1 MLMKNG
7 PIAREGFP
15 TPTRIASSGPAPRKL
30 IVQIP
35 CFNEEGTLPETV
47 AALPRS
53 VPGFDAVEYLVID
66 DGSTDGTVEV
76 ARRLGVH
83 HIVSLRRHHGL
94 ARAFLTGLEEAVRR
108 GADVVVNTDGDNQY
122 SAGDIKHL
130 VEPVL
135 AGRAEVVIG
144 TRDVQRIGHFS
155 PAKKMLQR
163 LGSRVVSAVSGI
175 SVPDA
180 ASGFRAFSR
189 RAAREINVFDAFS
202 HTLETII
209 QAGHRGIP
217 VACVPVGTNPPTR
230 DSRLAGST
238 SGYVLRSALTIGRIL
253 VTYRPLACFLS
264 LGVASGLVGLL
275 LGVRYL
281 HLITVGE
288 GKGHV
293 QSVVGCALALG
304 IGALLVMAG
313 LLGDLSASNRKIL
326 ERIDARL
333 FRLEDDAVERQ
344 SAEASPGRPQS
355 APIR

>member
-1 MLMKNG
+1 MLLKNDAAA
-7 PIAREGFP
+7 PDDAP
-15 TPTRIASSGPAPRKL
+15 TPARTAPLGRRKL

-35 CFNEEGTLPETV
+35 CFNEEETLPETV
-47 AALPRS
+47 GALPRS
-53 VPGFDAVEYLVID
+53 VPGFDVVEFLVID
-66 DGSTDGTVEV
+66 DGSTDRTAEV

-83 HIVSLRRHHGL
+83 HVVSLRGHHGL
-94 ARAFLTGLEEAVRR
+94 ARAFLTGLEEAVRW
-108 GADVVVNTDGDNQY
+108 GADVIVNTDGDNQY
-122 SAGDIKHL
+122 SAADIPRL

-135 AGRAEVVIG
+135 SGRAEIVIG
-144 TRDVQRIGHFS
+144 TRDVSRNGHFS
-155 PAKKMLQR
+155 PAKKMLQHM
-163 LGSRVVSAVSGI
+163 GSRVVSAVSGI

-209 QAGHRGIP
+209 QAGHRGIA
-217 VACVPVGTNPPTR
+217 VSCVPVDTNPPTR
-230 DSRLAGST
+230 GSRLAGST

-264 LGVASGLVGLL
+264 LGLASGLVGFL

-281 HLITVGE
+281 HLIAVGE

-326 ERIDARL
+326 ERIDTRL
-333 FRLEDDAVERQ
+333 FRLED
-344 SAEASPGRPQS
+344 EAAQRGTGDEKRGRPQGS
-355 APIR
+355 TIR